1 MVYLTSTETRTPA
14 GLVLLGLG
22 PEISNKNPSSPLY
35 PGDDLYDTSGYT
47 VEPFQDAAPCLG
59 RSVTAIESM
68 LDVPPTL
75 SLIVH
80 DEPLVTCIVAAASKP

>member
-1 MVYLTSTETRTPA
+1 VAYLTSTETRKPA

-22 PEISNKNPSSPLY
+22 PEISNRNPSSPLY

-47 VEPFQDAAPCLG
+47 VEPFQDAAPCFG

-68 LDVPPTL
+68 FDLPPTL

-80 DEPLVTCIVAAASKP
+80 DEPPVTCIVAGASEP